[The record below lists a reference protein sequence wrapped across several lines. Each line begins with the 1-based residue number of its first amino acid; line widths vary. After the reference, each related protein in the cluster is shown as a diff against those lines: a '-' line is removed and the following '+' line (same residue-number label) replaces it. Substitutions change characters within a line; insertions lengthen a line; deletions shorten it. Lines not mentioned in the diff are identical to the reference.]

1 MTVWTWELQS
11 CEACGAELRFCS
23 PVAMLGEKND
33 NLGYTLKCIFMW
45 NVLCQVYLYV
55 KCTFMPSVPL
65 CQTYLYVKCTFI
77 SYVPL
82 CQMYLYVKRFYVKC
96 TFMANV
102 PLWQM
107 FLCQMYLYVKWFY
120 AKCFMW
126 NEFMSN
132 DIMSNI
138 TDPKT
143 LPKSVKKN

>member
-1 MTVWTWELQS
+1 MTVLTWELQS

-23 PVAMLGEKND
+23 PVAMLAGGKKWLPRVHFE
-33 NLGYTLKCIFMW
+33 M
-45 NVLCQVYLYV
+45 YLYV
-55 KCTFMPSVPL
+55 KRFMPSVPL
-65 CQTYLYVKCTFI
+65 CQMNLYVKCTFMSNVPLCQMYLYVKCSFI

-126 NEFMSN
+126 N
-132 DIMSNI
+132 DNI
-138 TDPKT
+138 HK
-143 LPKSVKKN
+143 